1 MKRSMLHPD
10 PYFLY
15 EQEKRFKEEFKELSD
30 SDLENLLYFVRKIML
45 LKLITQQDTLKSN
58 RFLQGIIYDALFALK
73 EIKSNERYF
82 YFNIRSLIENLM
94 RFVIKLE
101 NDSSMGVTKLEREF
115 SKYSL
120 FHQQRLVSIYG
131 EACNFVHN
139 NQLSGLDLEVNYQEI
154 KSSVRLDSQK
164 QQGCIIVL
172 KAIAD
177 AIAESLIRY
186 FLDHTVN
193 IFPMNI
199 KDLHHLL
206 GEEYSEHLKKIL
218 DQ

>member
-1 MKRSMLHPD
+1 MLHPD

-58 RFLQGIIYDALFALK
+58 RFLQGMIYDALFALK

-101 NDSSMGVTKLEREF
+101 NDSSMGVIKLEKEF

-120 FHQQRLVSIYG
+120 FHHQRLVSIYK

-139 NQLSGLDLEVNYQEI
+139 NQLSGLDLGVNYQEI

-172 KAIAD
+172 KDIAD

-186 FLDHTVN
+186 FPDHTVN

-199 KDLHHLL
+199 KDLHYLL